1 MFDKAKLYN
10 NVIKPAFL
18 NIPIDIVKHTNTKVT
33 DLLNLIQVRLPG
45 LHMSLGIYDRLWS
58 LLEGACTELDLL
70 LAQWECWEIP
80 MRSMWQL

>member
-33 DLLNLIQVRLPG
+33 DLLNLVVLVCTCP
-45 LHMSLGIYDRLWS
+45 LGYMTDC
-58 LLEGACTELDLL
+58 GAFWREPVLN
-70 LAQWECWEIP
+70 
-80 MRSMWQL
+80 